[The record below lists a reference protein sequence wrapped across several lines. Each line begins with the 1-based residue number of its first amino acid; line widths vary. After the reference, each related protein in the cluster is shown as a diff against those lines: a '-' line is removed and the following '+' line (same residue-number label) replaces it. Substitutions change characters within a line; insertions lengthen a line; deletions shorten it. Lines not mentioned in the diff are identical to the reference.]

1 MAVSNWDYWQLYW
14 QLLSCCAILVS
25 HKGEMTMSESVERLH
40 TMIQRLEAMGAWG
53 MAENLRKILR
63 GMK

>member
-1 MAVSNWDYWQLYW
+1 
-14 QLLSCCAILVS
+14 
-25 HKGEMTMSESVERLH
+25 MSESVERLH